1 MDELVAYCES
11 LIPKPSNQYFKVQED
26 WKDYETKHS
35 KDYNDGNK
43 VSGLRRVSVKSK
55 DVMMDCETVLKQQR
69 FLGGDE
75 PNQDDKE
82 LFDKI
87 KEQK

>member
-1 MDELVAYCES
+1 
-11 LIPKPSNQYFKVQED
+11 
-26 WKDYETKHS
+26 
-35 KDYNDGNK
+35 